1 MRKSRIAKAIKE
13 YNGKHWK
20 PNEAAFYPEDIREIL
35 EAQGITEKR
44 KEPIAD
50 ALQDALKAGFMI
62 GYRKGKADAKKELR
76 KDPKPAKDDGT
87 RADLKSLDKATLDAL
102 ANMDCLE
109 YYHFCAGKGVS
120 LNYYTPAFDNM
131 NHYPEGASIEQAE
144 NFTYLFDAFIELLTA
159 GEVNPKRYEQVVMN
173 RYNCDMKSRFYFLAM
188 GFCGALET
196 LAHIENRID
205 QEEQAEDMVIL

>member
-1 MRKSRIAKAIKE
+1 MRKNRIAKAIKE

-35 EAQGITEKR
+35 ETQGMTEKR

-62 GYRKGKADAKKELR
+62 GYRKGKKEQNR
-76 KDPKPAKDDGT
+76 KEKEQA
-87 RADLKSLDKATLDAL
+87 
-102 ANMDCLE
+102 
-109 YYHFCAGKGVS
+109 AGACDILPESG
-120 LNYYTPAFDNM
+120 
-131 NHYPEGASIEQAE
+131 EGASIEQAE
-144 NFTYLFDAFIELLTA
+144 NFIYLFDAFIELLTA

-173 RYNCDMKSRFYFLAM
+173 RYNCDMKSGFYFLAM
-188 GFCGALET
+188 GFCGALEA